1 MPPGLRSLPSTLF
14 VPSPSLRLTLLLCP
28 SLPEPSPFALAR
40 PRARANPKPGEPFL
54 RFSVV
59 WFEGEG
65 SPRGPASGRGLA
77 CCFCC
82 RCSCASPS
90 HVGQCGGAREG
101 DKSFFLRAGHTLLAK
116 GDETPT
122 ARGTGGTAITQ
133 DTGRRS
139 PRQSCITHKRGDVQH
154 LS

>member
-1 MPPGLRSLPSTLF
+1 MPPVLRSLPSTLF
-14 VPSPSLRLTLLLCP
+14 VPSPSLRLTLQLCP

-65 SPRGPASGRGLA
+65 SARGHASGRGLA
-77 CCFCC
+77 WCFCC

-90 HVGQCGGAREG
+90 HVGQCGGREKG
-101 DKSFFLRAGHTLLAK
+101 TSPFSF
-116 GDETPT
+116 E
-122 ARGTGGTAITQ
+122 Q
-133 DTGRRS
+133 DTPCLRRAMRHRRPGHRRHS
-139 PRQSCITHKRGDVQH
+139 HHAGYRPQEPEAVLYNT
-154 LS
+154 